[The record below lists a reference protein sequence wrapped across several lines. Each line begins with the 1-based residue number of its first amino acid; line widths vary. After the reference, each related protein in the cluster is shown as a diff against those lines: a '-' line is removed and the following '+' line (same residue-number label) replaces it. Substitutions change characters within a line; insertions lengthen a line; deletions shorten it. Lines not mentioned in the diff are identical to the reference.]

1 MAAPFQLGVSGT
13 GAPAAS
19 GLSFGS
25 FGSTNPSQG
34 FTFGSQPT
42 GFTGF
47 GNFGSMGFGTT
58 AATSTLT
65 GFGTTTST
73 LGGATGFGAPAA
85 AFGGFGTG
93 AAPSVLGIQS
103 GTGIPGSASNT
114 GFGAVAGGTAVLPY
128 LSALSPCILGD
139 DRDATLAR
147 WNQLQMAWGCG
158 RVFCS
163 PTTAPFALNQ
173 SNPYCRFK
181 AVGYSRVPTRQDA
194 DGLVGLVLARDEA
207 SVRAAL
213 PSALELLQRALG
225 GSVTVS
231 AETLRPLPDEQ
242 TELLIYATDNR
253 PGTGGLGR
261 RVLASDLTAALDAP
275 GLRSQLT
282 QTLSVSNVTAR
293 SELSVTQRAQ
303 LIEMPPAGIVPII
316 WEQAKAD
323 NPDPERLLPIP
334 MVGFSELARRL
345 KLQEQQ
351 GTLHTARLDLIAEDI
366 SQLKGLQAASTAKL
380 AQFKR
385 RHSELGHRLLQVLC
399 KQEVSRHAGL
409 VRKEEEDLR
418 VRLEAIA
425 AELNTPTLY
434 RGRLSELMSQLRVQS
449 HTAPGPEEHYSLD
462 PRLLVEI
469 KQHLAEQQNGVA
481 CLVELVKEDLEDLRL
496 MSSSLQDMGIQ
507 G

>member
-1 MAAPFQLGVSGT
+1 MAAPFQLGVG
-13 GAPAAS
+13 GPVAPA
-19 GLSFGS
+19 
-25 FGSTNPSQG
+25 
-34 FTFGSQPT
+34 
-42 GFTGF
+42 GF

-58 AATSTLT
+58 APPSTLA

-73 LGGATGFGAPAA
+73 LGGTTGFGAPTG

-103 GTGIPGSASNT
+103 GTGIAGSTSNT
-114 GFGAVAGGTAVLPY
+114 GLCAVAGGTAVFPY
-128 LSALSPCILGD
+128 LSALSPSILGD

-163 PTTAPFALNQ
+163 PTTAPLALNQ

-181 AVGYSRVPTRQDA
+181 AVGYSRVPTRQDT

-231 AETLRPLPDEQ
+231 AETLRPLPDDH

-253 PGTGGLGR
+253 PGIGGLGR

-275 GLRSQLT
+275 GLRSQLM

-303 LIEMPPAGIVPII
+303 LVEMPPAGIVPII

-323 NPDPERLLPIP
+323 NPDPERLLPVP

-351 GTLHTARLDLIAEDI
+351 GALHTARLDLIAEDI

-449 HTAPGPEEHYSLD
+449 QTAPGPEEHYSLD

-469 KQHLAEQQNGVA
+469 KQHLSEQQSGVA
-481 CLVELVKEDLEDLRL
+481 CLVELVKGDLEDLRL
-496 MSSSLQDMGIQ
+496 MSSALQDMGIQ